1 MDLLSAVGLGAVG
14 GMLVEAVNL
23 YGRITGW
30 QNARHAARGRKGAQ
44 LPALDRYIDVPAD
57 SLVAV
62 TRLLMGAAAG
72 LLFHSEVT
80 GAPAAVAVG
89 ACAPALLRQLG
100 ASRSIGDIVLGQ
112 DGPDRAPDE
121 RSTEVATASAGA
133 PEGSLPATA
142 TPSVEPA
149 Q

>member
-1 MDLLSAVGLGAVG
+1 MLSAVGLGAVG
-14 GMLVEAVNL
+14 GMVVEAVNL

-44 LPALDRYIDVPAD
+44 LPALDRYIDVPDD

-80 GAPAAVAVG
+80 GAPAVAVG

-100 ASRSIGDIVLGQ
+100 ASRSIGDIALGQ
-112 DGPDRAPDE
+112 DGPYRAPDE
-121 RSTEVATASAGA
+121 RPTEVATDSSGAS
-133 PEGSLPATA
+133 EGSSLPSTA